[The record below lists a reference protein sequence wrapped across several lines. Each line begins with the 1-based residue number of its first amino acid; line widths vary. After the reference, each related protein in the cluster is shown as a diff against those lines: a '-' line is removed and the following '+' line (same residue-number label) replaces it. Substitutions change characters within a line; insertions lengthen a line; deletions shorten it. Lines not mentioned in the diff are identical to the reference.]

1 MPPSGFTARQQV
13 EHAKDAAAVPDADV
27 ESGKGWCSRSRRQRR
42 NGDGGLV
49 DDADEEDEA
58 EQVDHLA

>member
-1 MPPSGFTARQQV
+1 M